1 MESIDA
7 QWAVDQLNI
16 RAIAYR
22 YASSVDRRDPE
33 GFLSVFRSDARLRVH
48 RSGPDGDEVV
58 STFTGHDELA
68 RIPGLITRYSK
79 TFHFVG
85 NHLCDISG
93 DQATG
98 EVYCTARHLTPGT
111 DGGTDGGTDYV
122 MLIRYQDVYRRE
134 PGGPWLIHERDL
146 FVDWSED
153 HAGVVR

>member
-16 RAIAYR
+16 RALAYR
-22 YASSVDRRDPE
+22 YASSVDRRDRQ

-58 STFTGHDELA
+58 STFAGHDELA

-98 EVYCTARHLTPGT
+98 EVYCTARHLTS
-111 DGGTDGGTDYV
+111 DSDAATDYV
-122 MLIRYQDVYRRE
+122 MFIRYQDVYRRD

-146 FVDWSED
+146 LVDWTED
-153 HAGVVR
+153 HPGLVP